1 MKIKNKD
8 VIEIIST
15 MNTLAKEKLPIKL
28 SWRIQTTRNTLE
40 PFYETVMNEVEQA
53 KKNKAMKNSDGSLI
67 LAKDSSGND
76 VPGSMMFDRN
86 EVEILNKEIESLL
99 NEEVEVENI
108 SLRIDEFPDD
118 LELSANEMR
127 SLDKII
133 VS

>member
-1 MKIKNKD
+1 
-8 VIEIIST
+8 
-15 MNTLAKEKLPIKL
+15 
-28 SWRIQTTRNTLE
+28 
-40 PFYETVMNEVEQA
+40 
-53 KKNKAMKNSDGSLI
+53 
-67 LAKDSSGND
+67 
-76 VPGSMMFDRN
+76 MMFDRN

>member
-28 SWRIQTTRNTLE
+28 SWRIQTTRKILE

-53 KKNKAMKNSDGSLI
+53 KKNKAMKDSDGSLI

-86 EVEILNKEIESLL
+86 EVEVLNKEIESLL

-127 SLDKII
+127 SLDNII
-133 VS
+133 VA

>member
-28 SWRIQTTRNTLE
+28 SWRIQTTRKTLE

-67 LAKDSSGND
+67 LAKDSSVND

-99 NEEVEVENI
+99 N
-108 SLRIDEFPDD
+108 
-118 LELSANEMR
+118 
-127 SLDKII
+127 
-133 VS
+133 

>member
-28 SWRIQTTRNTLE
+28 SWRIQTTRKILE

-53 KKNKAMKNSDGSLI
+53 KINKAMKNSDGSLV
-67 LAKDSSGND
+67 LAKDSNGNE

-86 EVEILNKEIESLL
+86 EVEVLNKEIESLL

-108 SLRIDEFPDD
+108 SLRIDEFPDN

-133 VS
+133 VA

>member
-28 SWRIQTTRNTLE
+28 SWRIQTTRKILE

-53 KKNKAMKNSDGSLI
+53 KKNKAMKDSDGSLI

-86 EVEILNKEIESLL
+86 EVEVLNKEIESLL

-133 VS
+133 VA